1 MSTITDNQPKLYAE
15 AADFMPLNGTDYV
28 EMYVSNAKQAA
39 HFFRTAMGFQP
50 LAHAGLMTGLRDR
63 ESYVVVQDKIRIVFT
78 TPLQSGTKIGEHLD
92 KHGDGVKV
100 TALWVD
106 NATHAYNAAIERG
119 ATSYMEPIKEEDDH
133 GSVVR
138 SGIYTYGEVV
148 HIFVERNN
156 YNGIFLP
163 GFEKWETYNE
173 TPSMGLK
180 YIDHMVGNVAVSYTH
195 LTLPT
200 TPYV

>member
-1 MSTITDNQPKLYAE
+1 MSTVTDNQPKLYAE

-50 LAHAGLMTGLRDR
+50 LAHAGLMTGLTDR

-78 TPLQSGTKIGEHLD
+78 TPLKSGTIIGEHLD

-106 NATHAYNAAIERG
+106 DATDAYKAAMERG
-119 ATSYMEPIKEEDDH
+119 ATSFMEPTVEKDDH
-133 GSVVR
+133 GSVTR

-148 HIFVERNN
+148 QV
-156 YNGIFLP
+156 Y
-163 GFEKWETYNE
+163 
-173 TPSMGLK
+173 
-180 YIDHMVGNVAVSYTH
+180 
-195 LTLPT
+195 
-200 TPYV
+200 